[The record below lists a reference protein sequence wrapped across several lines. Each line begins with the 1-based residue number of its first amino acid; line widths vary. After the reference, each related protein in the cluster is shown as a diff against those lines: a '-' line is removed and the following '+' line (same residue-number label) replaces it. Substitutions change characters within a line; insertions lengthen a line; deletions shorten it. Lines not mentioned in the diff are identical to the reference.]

1 MKLRFHSILARI
13 IWLHVLVLVGV
24 FTAVS
29 FAAWYLLGAT
39 ADGLEERLLL
49 DHAMNVADHLQP
61 AGDGWK
67 LDLPPDLQALYS
79 RGYGGYALSVV
90 ASSNGVVY
98 SSDSDNGRLFA
109 SSPQTER
116 PSFFHERRG
125 RAAFYGI
132 DYPVRKN
139 GHSASVQVA
148 QDLENADVIVDDIV
162 VGFVRRIAWIMVPI
176 FALLLALDVLI
187 VRRALTPITRAS
199 SQARAI
205 QPGSIALRLPEA
217 GLPNEVLPLVRA
229 VNQALD
235 RLERGFQM
243 QRDFTAD
250 AAHELRTPLA
260 VLMTMIDVLP
270 DRRAAAE
277 LRPHIQGMTRIVG
290 QLLEL
295 AELESC
301 TLGANEIADLRAV
314 CSEVVS
320 IMAPVALGERKNIEL
335 AAPSGPVWIQ
345 GNGEMLFRAVRNLV
359 ENAISHTSA
368 GTAVEVEVADSGAV
382 TVMDRGPGI
391 PEAERELIFRRF
403 WRHDRRCGQTAG
415 IGLSIVQRAVQLHG
429 GTIDVS
435 DREGGGAVF
444 LIRLPRIALGDRVSN
459 GFRPADLPKTAAMQS
474 A

>member
-1 MKLRFHSILARI
+1 M
-13 IWLHVLVLVGV
+13 WLHVVTLVCV
-24 FTAVS
+24 FGAVS
-29 FAAWYLLGAT
+29 FAAWYLFGAT
-39 ADGLEERLLL
+39 ADDLEERLLL
-49 DHAMNVADHLQP
+49 DHAMTVADHLEP
-61 AGDGWK
+61 AGDGWS
-67 LDLPPDLQALYS
+67 LELPPDLQALYS
-79 RGYGGYALSVV
+79 RGYGGYALSLIDSNDRVV
-90 ASSNGVVY
+90 FSSLPDGA
-98 SSDSDNGRLFA
+98 RLFA
-109 SSPQTER
+109 SPPLAGR
-116 PSFFHERRG
+116 ANFFHEKRG

-132 DYPVRKN
+132 DFPVRKN
-139 GHSASVQVA
+139 GHAATIQVA

-162 VGFVRRIAWIMVPI
+162 VGSVRRIAWVMLPI
-176 FALLLALDVLI
+176 FVLLLGLDVLI
-187 VRRALTPITRAS
+187 VRRALKPITTAS
-199 SQARAI
+199 RQARAI

-217 GLPNEVLPLVRA
+217 GLPREVMPLVRA

-295 AELESC
+295 AELEAC
-301 TLGANEIADLRAV
+301 TLGASETADLRAV

-320 IMAPVALGERKNIEL
+320 IMAPVALGDRKTIEL
-335 AAPSGPVWIQ
+335 TAPSGPVWVQ
-345 GNGEMLFRAVRNLV
+345 GNGEMLFRAVCNLV

-368 GTAVEVEVADSGAV
+368 GTAVEVEVGDAGVV

-391 PEAERELIFRRF
+391 PQAERDLIFQRF
-403 WRHDRRCGQTAG
+403 WRRDRRGGQNAG
-415 IGLSIVQRAVQLHG
+415 IGLSIVQRAVQLHE
-429 GTIDVS
+429 GTVEVS

-444 LIRLPRIALGDRVSN
+444 LIRLPRLAVPDSGSN
-459 GFRPADLPKTAAMQS
+459 GSRPAGVVKTAAMQN

>member
-13 IWLHVLVLVGV
+13 IWLHLLVLVGV

-116 PSFFHERRG
+116 PIFFHEKRG

-250 AAHELRTPLA
+250 AAH
-260 VLMTMIDVLP
+260 
-270 DRRAAAE
+270 
-277 LRPHIQGMTRIVG
+277 
-290 QLLEL
+290 
-295 AELESC
+295 
-301 TLGANEIADLRAV
+301 
-314 CSEVVS
+314 
-320 IMAPVALGERKNIEL
+320 
-335 AAPSGPVWIQ
+335 
-345 GNGEMLFRAVRNLV
+345 
-359 ENAISHTSA
+359 
-368 GTAVEVEVADSGAV
+368 
-382 TVMDRGPGI
+382 
-391 PEAERELIFRRF
+391 
-403 WRHDRRCGQTAG
+403 
-415 IGLSIVQRAVQLHG
+415 
-429 GTIDVS
+429 
-435 DREGGGAVF
+435 
-444 LIRLPRIALGDRVSN
+444 
-459 GFRPADLPKTAAMQS
+459 
-474 A
+474 